1 MLGEKE
7 EVRDGASGC
16 KKTEYS
22 IYVGGGVCFGYSRV
36 MTRLICVVSMSSK

>member
-22 IYVGGGVCFGYSRV
+22 IYVGGGVHARRQY
-36 MTRLICVVSMSSK
+36 VSDTLVS